1 MSDKD
6 DDNAR
11 AAAARKGS
19 PFLSAD
25 QAAHYLGISRRTLN
39 ELLEHG
45 KGPPIRKH
53 GHQNRF
59 HIADLEAWSDANK
72 AINRGSGHDPQKR

>member
-1 MSDKD
+1 MSAND
-6 DDNAR
+6 DDNVR

-45 KGPPIRKH
+45 KGPPLRKH
-53 GHQNRF
+53 GRQNRF
-59 HIADLEAWSDANK
+59 HIADLEAWSDATK
-72 AINRGSGHDPQKR
+72 PIDRSTPRGPQKR